1 MFAIATLQDRDIQA
15 LFVTYLAQSGTTRKN
30 WSLCNSVQLEDWSD
44 PQFGGVGLGLQTQ
57 PIHLPGGQWI
67 VQWLW
72 EESTHPILPQLKV
85 ELHDD
90 QTFLMKKPSPFTGP
104 GPGPSLGPGPGPSP
118 PPPPGGWC

>member
-1 MFAIATLQDRDIQA
+1 MVVR
-15 LFVTYLAQSGTTRKN
+15 R
-30 WSLCNSVQLEDWSD
+30 
-44 PQFGGVGLGLQTQ
+44 
-57 PIHLPGGQWI
+57 
-67 VQWLW
+67 
-72 EESTHPILPQLKV
+72 STHPILPQLKV